1 MQETANIQTHTNRHT
16 PHLYEINRI
25 VRKDGKGEEGG
36 VKVMKYRGRTGQNR
50 RIGKGTYWAVYD
62 MLTKHQILQKEAGS
76 IKRKGGTFI
85 LA

>member
-1 MQETANIQTHTNRHT
+1 
-16 PHLYEINRI
+16 
-25 VRKDGKGEEGG
+25 
-36 VKVMKYRGRTGQNR
+36 MKYRGRTGQNR

-76 IKRKGGTFI
+76 IKRKGETVI